1 MDPQN
6 PSYITLR
13 TIQDNARGRI
23 HDYDAVLSGA
33 EAPDSEV
40 VKETTELVEKMKALA
55 NLLAPPMMMPGPFA
69 GLHCETAQ
77 DEVELLVAKDQEEF
91 NDAEKARHKS
101 GDFKKAPHEWPSRTF
116 LDAFNKWFTTDGNWR
131 SAQGEQRAL
140 GFPFTVRGQDDQPA
154 PPGHCWM
161 GPFWVKQE
169 MRPLALRIGEDI
181 CKAME
186 KGILKLPWQAWEPPG
201 SGKKGEHGGSAGGA
215 ARAKKKQK
223 KTQ

>member
-1 MDPQN
+1 
-6 PSYITLR
+6 
-13 TIQDNARGRI
+13 
-23 HDYDAVLSGA
+23 
-33 EAPDSEV
+33 
-40 VKETTELVEKMKALA
+40 
-55 NLLAPPMMMPGPFA
+55 
-69 GLHCETAQ
+69 
-77 DEVELLVAKDQEEF
+77 
-91 NDAEKARHKS
+91 
-101 GDFKKAPHEWPSRTF
+101 
-116 LDAFNKWFTTDGNWR
+116 
-131 SAQGEQRAL
+131 
-140 GFPFTVRGQDDQPA
+140 
-154 PPGHCWM
+154 M